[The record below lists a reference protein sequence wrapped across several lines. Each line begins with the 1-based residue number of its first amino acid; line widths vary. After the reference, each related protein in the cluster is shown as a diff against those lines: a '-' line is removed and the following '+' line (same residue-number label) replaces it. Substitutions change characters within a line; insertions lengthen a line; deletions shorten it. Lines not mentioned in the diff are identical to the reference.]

1 MFVNLI
7 NLAELVK
14 KKKSVVPDSDLAER
28 DAGDAVARRDGAH
41 VEDCA
46 KVVDSDVWWKLTL
59 KKSAVSW
66 TKATSVHVAGWRIS
80 SCHVSMVRGLP
91 CARRTSASGRR

>member
-14 KKKSVVPDSDLAER
+14 KKKSVVPASDLAER

-59 KKSAVSW
+59 KKSAV
-66 TKATSVHVAGWRIS
+66 TSRRPRRARAGGGAESRK
-80 SCHVSMVRGLP
+80 RL
-91 CARRTSASGRR
+91 T